1 MLTNT
6 LRYRYMYMLICN
18 VSLNNL
24 KNNNP
29 EYLEKLTIVFIKSQG
44 TNRFIVQ
51 YFFFYF
57 NTSYQHKNYIKREL
71 LIRFL

>member
-6 LRYRYMYMLICN
+6 LRYRYIYMLICN
-18 VSLNNL
+18 VSLINL
-24 KNNNP
+24 KNNSP

-51 YFFFYF
+51 YFFLIQVI
-57 NTSYQHKNYIKREL
+57 NIKSYKKVVINKIFR
-71 LIRFL
+71 I

>member
-18 VSLNNL
+18 VAVINL

-44 TNRFIVQ
+44 TNRFIVN
-51 YFFFYF
+51 FFFHF
-57 NTSYQHKNYIKREL
+57 NQVINIK
-71 LIRFL
+71 II